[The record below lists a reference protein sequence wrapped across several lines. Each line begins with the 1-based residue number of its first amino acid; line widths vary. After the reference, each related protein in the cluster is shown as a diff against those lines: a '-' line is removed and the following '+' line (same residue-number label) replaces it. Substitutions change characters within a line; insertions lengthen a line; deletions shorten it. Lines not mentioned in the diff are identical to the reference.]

1 MQAAEQMI
9 DRYVAAV
16 LAKDVAGLA
25 ALYSPDVVVF
35 DAWAAW
41 RYDGL
46 LAWRPALE
54 RWLGGLGDERVI
66 VTFDGVQAHSVGE
79 AVVVSAI
86 VRYAGVSPTGAA
98 LRAIENRL
106 TWLLIGDHAEWRIAH
121 EHTSSP
127 LHADTAAPMFERSTG

>member
-1 MQAAEQMI
+1 MEVQALI

-16 LAKDVAGLA
+16 LAQDVAALA
-25 ALYSPDVVVF
+25 AFYAPDVVVF

-46 LAWRPALE
+46 AAWRPALE
-54 RWLGGLGDERVI
+54 RWLGGLGEERVV
-66 VTFDGVQAHSVGE
+66 VTFDGVQAHAVGGSVL
-79 AVVVSAI
+79 VSAI
-86 VRYAGVSPTGAA
+86 VRYAGVSPTGEA

-106 TWLLIGDHAEWRIAH
+106 TWLLTGEGADWRIAH

-127 LHADTAAPMFERSTG
+127 LDADTAAPMFERPR